1 MLEQLEEGGGE
12 GSGLRNV
19 SDRLKLFFGP
29 EARMDI
35 ASRPGQGATVELL
48 CPLDREG
55 GVGHV

>member
-1 MLEQLEEGGGE
+1 MLEQLEEGGGV

-29 EARMDI
+29 EARMNI
-35 ASRPGQGATVELL
+35 ASSPGQGATVELL

-55 GVGHV
+55 GGAHV